1 MTESSDVFIIIL
13 ITLTIK
19 NMNMLLFIK
28 LTILRRICYFNVQK
42 GFKIYNVNSLKS
54 ICTSN
59 QKAIIS
65 RGNIIKRKKYSTNAS
80 YKK

>member
-1 MTESSDVFIIIL
+1 
-13 ITLTIK
+13 
-19 NMNMLLFIK
+19 MLLFIK